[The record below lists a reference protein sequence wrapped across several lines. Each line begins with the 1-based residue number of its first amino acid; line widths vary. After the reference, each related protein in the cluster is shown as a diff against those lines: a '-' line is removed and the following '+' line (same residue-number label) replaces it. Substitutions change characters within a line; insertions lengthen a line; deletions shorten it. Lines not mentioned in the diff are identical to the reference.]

1 MTVRRIHRKSDRT
14 PEQTAELK
22 AFREEVQRTKP
33 GIDDPQFESPMLPLG
48 EVLMLHRLAQDLK
61 RERER
66 QNLTLAQVAELTEID
81 ESALSR
87 LETGRSANPTVQTLA
102 RVAAA
107 LGKRIDYTLCDL
119 GAKAD
124 G

>member
-1 MTVRRIHRKSDRT
+1 MTVRRIHRKSDRN

-22 AFREEVQRTKP
+22 AFREEIQRSKP
-33 GIDDPQFESPMLPLG
+33 GIDDPQFESPMQPLG
-48 EVLMLHRLAQDLK
+48 EVLMMHRLAQDLK

-66 QNLTLAQVAELTEID
+66 QNLTLAQVSELTEID
-81 ESALSR
+81 EAALSR

-119 GAKAD
+119 GSKAD